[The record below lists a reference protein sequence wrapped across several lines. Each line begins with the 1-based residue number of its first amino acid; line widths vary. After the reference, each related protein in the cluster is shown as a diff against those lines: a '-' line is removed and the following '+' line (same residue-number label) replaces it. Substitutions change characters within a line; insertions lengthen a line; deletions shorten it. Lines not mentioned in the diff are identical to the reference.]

1 PTTGK
6 SDSVCQTSAGL
17 IFEGMAGTGQLRAD
31 KTFPSLEPTAM
42 VALDA
47 GRLLMES
54 GASTRNVEK
63 VMGMV
68 ARGLGAERVHLRAG
82 YASLSITIG
91 IGSSGITRMRNVG
104 MLGVNQQL
112 ALRVWELARHVA
124 RGQFTTDQTRAELI
138 RVARETPRHPRW
150 VTAVAVGLACAA
162 FGRLLAVDWLGAGA
176 VLGASMI
183 AQYLRSRLLSRG
195 VNAYICTMLISFL
208 GSVLAGFGARWA
220 GSETL
225 AAAMIAS
232 ILLLVPGVPAVNAQN
247 DVLEGRPTLGSARV
261 VTVIMTLVF
270 IAAGLWCAR
279 VVVRPY
285 Q

>member
-1 PTTGK
+1 
-6 SDSVCQTSAGL
+6 
-17 IFEGMAGTGQLRAD
+17 
-31 KTFPSLEPTAM
+31 M
-42 VALDA
+42 VSLDA
-47 GRLLMES
+47 GRLLMEA
-54 GASTRNVEK
+54 GASTRKVEQ
-63 VMGMV
+63 VVRMV

-82 YASLSITIG
+82 YASLAITLG
-91 IGSSGITRMRNVG
+91 TGSSGITRMRNVG
-104 MLGVNQQL
+104 TLGVNQQL
-112 ALRVWELARHVA
+112 GQRVWDLAGRVA
-124 RGQFTTDQTRAELI
+124 RGQLTTDQARKELARI
-138 RVARETPRHPRW
+138 ARETPHHPRW

-162 FGRLLAVDWLGAGA
+162 FGRLLAVDWPGAGP
-176 VLGASMI
+176 VLVASTA
-183 AQYLRSRLLSRG
+183 AQYLRSHLLSRR
-195 VNAYICTMLISFL
+195 VNAFICTILISFL
-208 GSVLAGFGARWA
+208 ASVLAGFGARWA

-225 AAAMIAS
+225 ATAMIAS